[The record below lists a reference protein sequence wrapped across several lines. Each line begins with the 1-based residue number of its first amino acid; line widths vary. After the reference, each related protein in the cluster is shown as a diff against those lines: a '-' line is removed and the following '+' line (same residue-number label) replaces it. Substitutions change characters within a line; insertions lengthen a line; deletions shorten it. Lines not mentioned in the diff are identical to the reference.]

1 MTHVYSDP
9 PSTGTLLREA
19 RDRAG
24 LTQRDVA
31 RLAFGDEDLQSLVS
45 RYETDLAEPS
55 LANLRKLAPVL
66 RLSLGD
72 FAAGV
77 AVSAKGST

>member
-1 MTHVYSDP
+1 MTHVYLDF

-45 RYETDLAEPS
+45 RYETDLVEPS
-55 LANLRKLAPVL
+55 LANLRRLAPVL

-72 FAAGV
+72 FAAGG
-77 AVSAKGST
+77 AVPAKGPT